1 MDNTANISGSDLH
14 NFLVRRLGDKEAEEI
29 EGYIN
34 AEISKQA
41 ADRTDLVK
49 KEIAQWRDDIK
60 NTLATKD
67 DYAKFEKK
75 LIKRV
80 SRAEGTLILW
90 SFVFWLTL
98 IISFVIIFKI
108 MK

>member
-1 MDNTANISGSDLH
+1 MDSGNISASDLH
-14 NFLVRRLGDKEAEEI
+14 NFLVRRLGDKEADEI
-29 EGYIN
+29 EEYIT
-34 AEISKQA
+34 AEINRQV
-41 ADRTDLVK
+41 ADKTDAVK
-49 KEIAQWRDDIK
+49 KEVTQWRDDIK
-60 NTLATKD
+60 NIMATKD

-75 LIKRV
+75 LIRRV

-98 IISFVIIFKI
+98 IISFVIVFKV

>member
-1 MDNTANISGSDLH
+1 MDNSENISETDLR
-14 NFLVRRLGDKEAEEI
+14 NFLVRRLGEREADEI
-29 EGYIN
+29 MQYVDATIDRQLQGG
-34 AEISKQA
+34 SDA
-41 ADRTDLVK
+41 AK
-49 KEIAQWRDDIK
+49 KEIAAWREDMK
-60 NTLATKD
+60 NTVASRE

-75 LIKRV
+75 LIRRV

-98 IISFVIIFKI
+98 IIAFVIVLRI